1 MLNHHLIPLQETGTY
16 LQGIDRR
23 GQEKQL
29 Q

>member
-23 GQEKQL
+23 MAKDVL
-29 Q
+29 H